1 MLGLWQC
8 LVRRRPFQRPPDGRQ
23 VFQPVDR
30 SHITEQAAS
39 ICFTPDVTDGHYS
52 INKGEL
58 SLPRFFRA
66 SLFSFDID
74 HPVCLRF
81 LEHLDEFSESTRVH
95 ARFLHSKLHV
105 HPDQSLSAIP

>member
-52 INKGEL
+52 INKGEFR
-58 SLPRFFRA
+58 LPRFFRA
-66 SLFSFDID
+66 DLLSFDID
-74 HPVCLRF
+74 HPVFPRL
-81 LEHLDEFSESTRVH
+81 LEHLYKFSKSTRVH
-95 ARFLHSKLHV
+95 AASFHSKKNSIENE
-105 HPDQSLSAIP
+105 PPGETS